1 MAIIPAASI
10 PASDEV
16 IGAIAGIET
25 KRLEM
30 EKEAGRVASCSA
42 ALRKLH
48 GLLEQEKEAAQSR
61 GADAGH
67 PGNVQAVTLEI
78 ERVKK
83 LAVIAGQGPHS
94 RRADPAGLRQVTRQ
108 KSWQDAQRSPA
119 RNKGRRTMGRAG
131 GR

>member
-1 MAIIPAASI
+1 MGIIPGTVV

-16 IGAIAGIET
+16 IEAIAGIERQ
-25 KRLEM
+25 RLAM
-30 EKEAGRVASCSA
+30 ENEAGRVASCGS

-61 GADAGH
+61 GADAGQ
-67 PGNVQAVTLEI
+67 PGNVQAVTIEI

-83 LAVIAGQGPHS
+83 LAVITGQGPLS
-94 RRADPAGLRQVTRQ
+94 RRADPTGLRQVTWQ
-108 KSWQDAQRSPA
+108 KSWQNARRNPA